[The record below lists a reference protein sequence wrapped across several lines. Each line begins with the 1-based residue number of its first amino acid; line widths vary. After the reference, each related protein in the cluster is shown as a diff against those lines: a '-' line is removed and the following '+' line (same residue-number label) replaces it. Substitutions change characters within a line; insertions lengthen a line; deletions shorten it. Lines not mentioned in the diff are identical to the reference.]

1 VANAPANSAV
11 APPGLGG
18 VARFPLR
25 GWSAVDFARGHR
37 AVDSAGVGGWRR
49 LRLLC
54 LPLALLPLARLCQL
68 CRLQLRGLLRTVRL
82 QACVQ
87 HKLSGRVCL
96 R

>member
-1 VANAPANSAV
+1 LTHLPTRLSR
-11 APPGLGG
+11 PLDW
-18 VARFPLR
+18 VARR
-25 GWSAVDFARGHR
+25 GSLWA
-37 AVDSAGVGGWRR
+37 AGRPWISPGAIERWIPQGLAGWRR

-54 LPLALLPLARLCQL
+54 LPLALLPLAQLCQL

-87 HKLSGRVCL
+87 RKLSGRVCI